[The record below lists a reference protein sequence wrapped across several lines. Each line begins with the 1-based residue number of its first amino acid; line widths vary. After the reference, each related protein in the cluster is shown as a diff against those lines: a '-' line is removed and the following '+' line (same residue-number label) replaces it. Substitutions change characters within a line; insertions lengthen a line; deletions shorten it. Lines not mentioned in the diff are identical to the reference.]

1 MLHSSSAGGD
11 KVGHSVGLRGPAD
24 PGGRLSVS
32 HAPWSEEG
40 DGCCLNENLAETF
53 VFKWLYTFPSLWYG

>member
-1 MLHSSSAGGD
+1 M
-11 KVGHSVGLRGPAD
+11 GHSVGLRGPAD
-24 PGGRLSVS
+24 PGGRLIVS

-53 VFKWLYTFPSLWYG
+53 VFKWLYTFPSL